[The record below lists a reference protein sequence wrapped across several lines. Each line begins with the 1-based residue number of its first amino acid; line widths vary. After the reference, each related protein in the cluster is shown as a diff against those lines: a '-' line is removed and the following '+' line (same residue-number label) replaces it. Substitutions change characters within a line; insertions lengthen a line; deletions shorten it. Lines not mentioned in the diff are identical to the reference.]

1 MFIFLRVRLPPRSK
15 LTDTLFPYTTL
26 FRSRPLSGQQ
36 EVDVVLGPVVGCDAA
51 GQHEARAKLNETGLN
66 VWSQTLVGVPEHH
79 DVGKCLL
86 LLATFGTRHG
96 SWRVEDLFPR
106 VRLLDHG
113 TDVTFKDHATGPEG
127 KSRMALGESM
137 RALAAMGDNGPR

>member
-36 EVDVVLGPVVGCDAA
+36 EVHVVLGPVVGCDAA
-51 GQHEARAKLNETGLN
+51 GQHAARAKLHETGLN

-79 DVGKCLL
+79 AVGQCLL
-86 LLATFGTRHG
+86 LLATFGTRHV
-96 SWRVEDLFPR
+96 SWSVADLFHR
-106 VRLLDHG
+106 VRLL
-113 TDVTFKDHATGPEG
+113 E
-127 KSRMALGESM
+127 
-137 RALAAMGDNGPR
+137 PRSAERRVGHECVSECRDR

>member
-1 MFIFLRVRLPPRSK
+1 MTHSFPTLRSSVLRH
-15 LTDTLFPYTTL
+15 
-26 FRSRPLSGQQ
+26 LSGQQ
-36 EVDVVLGPVVGCDAA
+36 EVHVVLGPVVGCDAA

-66 VWSQTLVGVPEHH
+66 VWSQTPVGVPEHH

-106 VRLLDHG
+106 VRLLEDR
-113 TDVTFKDHATGPEG
+113 
-127 KSRMALGESM
+127 KSTRLNSS
-137 RALAAMGDNGPR
+137 P